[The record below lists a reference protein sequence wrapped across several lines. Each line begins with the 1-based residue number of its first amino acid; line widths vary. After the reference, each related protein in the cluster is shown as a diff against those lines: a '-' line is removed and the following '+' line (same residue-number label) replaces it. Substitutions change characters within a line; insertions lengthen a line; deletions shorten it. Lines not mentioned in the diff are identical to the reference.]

1 MFVAK
6 NDLTRDNLIKAMV
19 SAKWHQ
25 GENFMYPDTWV
36 YTDMQ
41 TGNELLAILKWDIDE
56 EDDATDDSMLS
67 YIEVYEFAK
76 GGSVFE
82 HTDYQL
88 FEVNEIDAI
97 FVEPGFIDII
107 RKVGKRTE
115 DYFWDLYE
123 LI

>member
-6 NDLTRDNLIKAMV
+6 DSLTRGNLIRAFKN
-19 SAKWHQ
+19 AKWHQ
-25 GENFMYPDTWV
+25 GENFLYPDTWV

-41 TGNELLAILKWDIDE
+41 TGNELLAILQWNIKEGEEPADE
-56 EDDATDDSMLS
+56 SKLD

-88 FEVNEIDAI
+88 FEANEVDAI
-97 FVEPGFIDII
+97 FVEPGFIDVI
-107 RKVGKRTE
+107 KKTGNGTE